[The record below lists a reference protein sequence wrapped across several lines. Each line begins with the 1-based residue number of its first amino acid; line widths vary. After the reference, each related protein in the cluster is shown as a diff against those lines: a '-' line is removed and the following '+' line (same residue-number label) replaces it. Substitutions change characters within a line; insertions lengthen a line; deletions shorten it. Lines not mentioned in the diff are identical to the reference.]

1 MTAKKKSDAATN
13 PTLAKVTLSE
23 PIKREGGD
31 IAELTL
37 RKPNSGELRGLS
49 LLSLAEFDVD
59 TLFKLVPRIAQPTVT
74 EAELNNMPV
83 ADLFALAGE
92 INNRFLQP
100 SSTQGS
106 PSPTE

>member
-1 MTAKKKSDAATN
+1 MTTKKNTDAATN
-13 PTLAKVTLSE
+13 PTLTKVTLSA

-31 IAELTL
+31 ITELTL

-59 TLFKLVPRIAQPTVT
+59 TLLKLVPRIAQPTVT
-74 EAELNNMPV
+74 EAELNKMPV